1 MRSYDQDSFDTD
13 HPGRRGRHHDRPR
26 GRGPGFGGPAG
37 FGFEAFA
44 MGPGFGPAR
53 FARRGG
59 RGPGR
64 GRRGD
69 VRNAILALL
78 AEQPMNGYQLINEIS
93 ERTNGLWSPS
103 AGSVYPALGLLLDE
117 GLIVDR
123 EIDGKRVHEL
133 TEAGR
138 AYVAEHADE
147 PPAIA
152 ASWTCVPRSPSWR
165 WPCSRWPCRATR
177 IRSSQHDRFWIAP
190 GETSIGCWPAIS
202 PPRDGTA
209 RQRADRIGPPCVP
222 DTAAVTR
229 RPRRTPTAS
238 RRCTPGIGCPTA
250 WPVKDYPRSGL

>member
-26 GRGPGFGGPAG
+26 GRGPGFGGPAS

-147 PPAIA
+147 LTDPWERVTAGHRGFLDMRPEIA
-152 ASWTCVPRSPSWR
+152 QLAMAVQQVAMSGDENQIQS
-165 WPCSRWPCRATR
+165 
-177 IRSSQHDRFWIAP
+177 
-190 GETSIGCWPAIS
+190 
-202 PPRDGTA
+202 A
-209 RQRADRIGPPCVP
+209 RQILDRARRDIYRLLAGDQP
-222 DTAAVTR
+222 AA
-229 RPRRTPTAS
+229 
-238 RRCTPGIGCPTA
+238 
-250 WPVKDYPRSGL
+250 